1 MPSTR
6 LAASLGLVAA
16 IILVAPSAGGQP
28 YSEGEEY
35 LGWASSRA
43 KAIGLAMRSPGRVG
57 AFFDFRV
64 RHTEKSYN
72 YKLRATWLTP
82 EVIRAGARLKQLREG
97 LSEGQARA
105 LVADAEAAADTVV
118 QVEIDP
124 REGSGVIPL
133 DWVAFLGPKG
143 LPSEAPGRV
152 RGVSDPKLRNLP
164 ALAGVVERDY
174 DYDVFWVPFALRREG
189 GTPLFEDS
197 TAEAELIVRVHEKEG
212 RVAWPIP
219 PSMRQRIKKLM
230 ERQ

>member
-1 MPSTR
+1 MI
-6 LAASLGLVAA
+6 V
-16 IILVAPSAGGQP
+16 VAPLARGQP
-28 YSEGEEY
+28 YPEGEEY
-35 LGWASSRA
+35 LGWSSSRA
-43 KAIGLAMRSPGRVG
+43 NAIGLSMRSQGRVG
-57 AFFDFRV
+57 GFFDFRV
-64 RHTEKSYN
+64 RHTEKSHN

-97 LSEGQARA
+97 VSEGQARA

-133 DWVAFLGPKG
+133 DWLAFLGPKG

-164 ALAGVVERDY
+164 ALAGVAERDY
-174 DYDVFWVPFALRREG
+174 AYDLFWVPFALRRDD

-197 TAEAELIVRVHEKEG
+197 TAEAELVVRIYGKEG

-219 PSMRQRIKKLM
+219 LSIRHRIKKLV
-230 ERQ
+230 ERE